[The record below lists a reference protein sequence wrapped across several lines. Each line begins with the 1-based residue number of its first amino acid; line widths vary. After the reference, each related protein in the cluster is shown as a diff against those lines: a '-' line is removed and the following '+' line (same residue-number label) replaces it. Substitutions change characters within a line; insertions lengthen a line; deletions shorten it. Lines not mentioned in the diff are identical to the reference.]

1 MKNLIVSCLV
11 FAFASTV
18 QSAGAAED
26 LTKEVTIA
34 LNDAFVPETV
44 ERGTDAK
51 VVLTGIY
58 PNSCYRWA
66 RADVRT
72 PFQSTIEIKARAT
85 VTVNTMCLM
94 VLVPFSKEV
103 NLGRLPAGVHTLRF
117 TSGDDT
123 YFERKLTV
131 Q

>member
-1 MKNLIVSCLV
+1 MKNLMISCLI
-11 FAFASTV
+11 FACASGV
-18 QSAGAAED
+18 QSAGATEN

-34 LNDAFVPETV
+34 INDAFVPETV

-58 PNSCYRWA
+58 PNSCYRWS
-66 RADVRT
+66 RADVRAHAN
-72 PFQSTIEIKARAT
+72 STLEIKARAM

-103 NLGRLPAGVHTLRF
+103 NLGRLPAGEHTLRF

-123 YFERKLTV
+123 YYERKLNV